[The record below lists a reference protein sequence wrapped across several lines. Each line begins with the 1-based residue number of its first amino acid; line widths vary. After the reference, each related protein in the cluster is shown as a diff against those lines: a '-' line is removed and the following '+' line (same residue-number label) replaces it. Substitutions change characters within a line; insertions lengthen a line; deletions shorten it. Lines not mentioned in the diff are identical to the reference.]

1 MRICHAFAF
10 AALCMAAP
18 AAAVAQAA
26 PNAAEQELAAG
37 GAWLEQANTAMN
49 MAAEGF
55 GPLSA
60 QMQALAAPG
69 LTPAKASAAAPAIR
83 QLIAEARAGV
93 EQSNAMLAALSA
105 FPVKGPLP
113 FSPEQTLKDARAQN
127 GRFLTLLT
135 SYETFIAAMG
145 KGDRA
150 EMGRVLPEILTGAF
164 SMMEQQRL
172 ILRNRQATVP
182 RNQSTHQSIGIAV
195 ELYRAMELVGRGSV
209 AAKAGGTAGANK
221 TAATIGPRFVEIAE
235 ATRALSAAGRKN
247 LAGELSELRAASAE
261 AKNDADKRLLE
272 RVTRVTAA
280 EEEMFA
286 LGDRLAALM
295 QANGSITGPQL
306 LERGMSQIYT
316 GLVAMEE
323 AFVDINAKQA
333 GIMSEGGL

>member
-1 MRICHAFAF
+1 MRIRHAFAF
-10 AALCMAAP
+10 AALCVAAP
-18 AAAVAQAA
+18 AVLFAQPA

-37 GAWLEQANTAMN
+37 GAWFEQANTAMN

-83 QLIAEARAGV
+83 QLIVKARVGV
-93 EQSNAMLAALSA
+93 EQSNAMLAALPA

-113 FSPEQTLKDARAQN
+113 FSPDQTLKDARAQN

-145 KGDRA
+145 AGDRA
-150 EMGRVLPEILTGAF
+150 EMARVIPEILTGAF

-195 ELYRAMELVGRGSV
+195 ELYRAMELVGRGSI
-209 AAKAGGTAGANK
+209 AAKTGGTAGANK
-221 TAATIGPRFVEIAE
+221 AAATIGPRFVEIAE
-235 ATRALSAAGRKN
+235 TTRTLSAAGRKN
-247 LAGELSELRAASAE
+247 LALELSELRAASAK
-261 AKNDADKRLLE
+261 AKSDADKRLLE
-272 RVTRVTAA
+272 RVTLVTAS

-295 QANGSITGPQL
+295 QANGSIPGSQL
-306 LERGMSQIYT
+306 AERGMTQIYPS
-316 GLVAMEE
+316 LVAMEE
-323 AFVDINAKQA
+323 VFVDINTKQA
-333 GIMSEGGL
+333 AMMSEASR